1 MTPVP
6 QAGAQSRRH
15 AAMRFLPVL
24 FMGLIGLV
32 LWYDRST
39 TEDAAVAVE
48 CVLLTEGCTQTVAG
62 RQIDFGVD
70 VQPAPMQPF
79 SLWVRADG
87 ARSVEASFTMDGM
100 DMGFNLYRLRA
111 DADGV
116 FRGNVTLPVC
126 VSGRR
131 DWIMTL
137 RIDETRLA
145 VPFVTDM

>member
-1 MTPVP
+1 MTPTP
-6 QAGAQSRRH
+6 PAGAPSARH
-15 AAMRFLPVL
+15 ATMRFLPVL
-24 FMGLIGLV
+24 FMALIGLV
-32 LWYDRST
+32 LWYGRAT

-48 CVLLTEGCTQTVAG
+48 CAALTEGCAQAAGG

-70 VQPAPMQPF
+70 VQPSPMQPF
-79 SLWVRADG
+79 ALWVRADG
-87 ARSVEASFTMDGM
+87 VRSVEASFTMSGM

-126 VSGRR
+126 VTGRR
-131 DWIMTL
+131 DWVMTL

-145 VPFVTDM
+145 VLFVTDM